1 MSSKYTLVLVRHGE
15 SEWNQKNLFCGWHDA
30 DLSETGIN
38 EAKYAVEIWRRSYDV
53 PPPALTP
60 SDKEWSGNDP
70 RYVDLDPRMI
80 PACEC
85 LKDTVARVLP
95 FWTDSIA
102 PAIKSGKKVIVAA
115 HGNSLRAL
123 VKYLDNISDSDIM
136 ELNIPT
142 GIPLAYE
149 LDKDLK
155 PVKNYYLASEE
166 EVKAAQERVA
176 NQGKAKLLAPYM
188 KPARSAVYRPNYK
201 DKKVLILL
209 LITIALASVGKS
221 LGIRRRYVAL
231 LLRVFEYIGTK
242 LVDQQENEEDEESDI
257 EEEKVNQEQIIETE
271 SSIGE
276 TELESWNLL
285 TRSNKGYPLTKN
297 IRLTV
302 LWCIGFFVRYVLL
315 FPFRLALAIIGILW
329 LIVSTAFIGYLPPSR
344 FKRCLNQYATLM
356 CFRLLARSCSA
367 VITFHNEQNKAKNG
381 IVVANHT
388 SPIDVIVLSCDNCY
402 AMVGQAQGGL
412 LGVLQRAMGRATAHV
427 WFERS
432 EMKDRHLVAKR
443 LKEHV
448 QDASKLPML
457 IFPEG
462 TCINNTSV
470 MMFKKGSFEVA
481 TTIYPVAIKYDL
493 RFGDAFWDSSKH
505 GMVSHLFNILTSW
518 ALVCDIWYLQPMV
531 KTEREDAVEFAN
543 RVKREIAQQGGLVD
557 LDWDGQLK
565 RMQAKEAW
573 KKKPQEQYSNMLK
586 VE

>member
-1 MSSKYTLVLVRHGE
+1 MYDSLLKMVFLTEQLLITLL
-15 SEWNQKNLFCGWHDA
+15 SFLF
-30 DLSETGIN
+30 
-38 EAKYAVEIWRRSYDV
+38 
-53 PPPALTP
+53 
-60 SDKEWSGNDP
+60 
-70 RYVDLDPRMI
+70 
-80 PACEC
+80 
-85 LKDTVARVLP
+85 LP
-95 FWTDSIA
+95 
-102 PAIKSGKKVIVAA
+102 
-115 HGNSLRAL
+115 
-123 VKYLDNISDSDIM
+123 
-136 ELNIPT
+136 
-142 GIPLAYE
+142 
-149 LDKDLK
+149 
-155 PVKNYYLASEE
+155 
-166 EVKAAQERVA
+166 
-176 NQGKAKLLAPYM
+176 
-188 KPARSAVYRPNYK
+188 
-201 DKKVLILL
+201 VLILL

-276 TELESWNLL
+276 TGHVIKRDFAISVSQGLTRPEWEPLKKNFELSDICHFSKCGIEAIIEDDVTKRFNAHELESWNLL